1 MKSGSV
7 SIRRAE
13 RRSGYLFIL
22 PNILLF
28 SLFTLFPLVF
38 TFILSFAEWDG
49 IHALKLIGFDNF
61 INLFTGNRSD
71 RFLKSLSNTFIYTIG
86 TVPLIVIFSL
96 LIAMLLNQNIRGRSF
111 FRTIFFLPN
120 ITSMVAIGL
129 VWGAIFAPQLGP
141 INNVLRSLGIE
152 NPPGWHTATNTALI
166 TIMIVR
172 IWQAV
177 GFFSII
183 YLAGLQG
190 IPEELYEAAIID
202 GTNNWQR
209 FFHITFPMLTPTTF
223 FIVIISIL
231 ASFKVWD
238 LVYVMTSGGPG
249 YSTNVLVYVITLF
262 GFGLNQY
269 GLAAAVS
276 VILFLIIASLTI
288 FQYRVQNRYLRTIFS
303 YE

>member
-1 MKSGSV
+1 MKWDGV
-7 SIRRAE
+7 RTFEFVGLHNFID
-13 RRSGYLFIL
+13 LFI
-22 PNILLF
+22 
-28 SLFTLFPLVF
+28 
-38 TFILSFAEWDG
+38 
-49 IHALKLIGFDNF
+49 
-61 INLFTGNRSD
+61 GNRSE
-71 RFLKSLSNTFIYTIG
+71 RFLASLSNTFLYTLG

-96 LIAMLLNQNIRGRSF
+96 LIAMLLNTNIRGRSL

-141 INNVLRSLGIE
+141 VNNILRTLGVA
-152 NPPGWHTATNTALI
+152 NPPGWHTASNSALI

-202 GTNNWQR
+202 GTTNWQR
-209 FFHITFPMLTPTTF
+209 FINITFPMLTPTTF

-262 GFGLNQY
+262 GFGYTQY

-276 VILFLIIASLTI
+276 VILFLIIATLTV

>member
-1 MKSGSV
+1 
-7 SIRRAE
+7 
-13 RRSGYLFIL
+13 
-22 PNILLF
+22 
-28 SLFTLFPLVF
+28 VF
-38 TFILSFAEWDG
+38 TFVLSFVEWDG
-49 IHALKLIGFDNF
+49 VHAFKFVGIDNF

-71 RFLKSLSNTFIYTIG
+71 RFLKSLSNTFLYTIG
-86 TVPLIVIFSL
+86 TVPLVVLFSL
-96 LIAMLLNQNIRGRSF
+96 LVAMLLNQNIRGRSF
-111 FRTIFFLPN
+111 FRTIYFLPN

-129 VWGAIFAPQLGP
+129 VWGALFSPQLGP
-141 INNVLRSLGIE
+141 VNNVLRSLGLE
-152 NPPGWHTATNTALI
+152 NPPGWHTTTNSALI

-172 IWQAV
+172 VWQAV

-209 FFHITFPMLTPTTF
+209 FVFITFPMLTPTTF

-262 GFGLNQY
+262 AFSFSQY

-288 FQYRVQNRYLRTIFS
+288 FQYRVQNRYLRTFFS